1 MISYI
6 DGVVMW
12 DLKRFEDE
20 RGWLME
26 CWRADE
32 LIDDDIPDMT
42 YVSMTLPGKSR
53 GPHEHKD
60 QTDLFVFAGPG
71 DFEVH
76 LWEKEG
82 GYKETFTFGESCPMA
97 VLVPPGVI
105 HGYRNISDK
114 PGFVIN
120 GPNRLYMGP
129 GKRYKVDEIR
139 HEENSKYSF
148 PEETQ

>member
-6 DGVVMW
+6 NGVVMW
-12 DLKRFEDE
+12 DLKQLKDD

-32 LIDDDIPDMT
+32 LIDDDIPDMA
-42 YVSMTLPGKSR
+42 YVSMTLPGVSR
-53 GPHEHKD
+53 GPHEHRD
-60 QTDLFVFAGPG
+60 QTDLFIFAGPG

-76 LWEKEG
+76 LWEQEDS
-82 GYKETFTFGESCPMA
+82 YKETFTLGESCPMA

-114 PGFVIN
+114 PGLVIN
-120 GPNRLYMGP
+120 CPNRLYMGP

-139 HEENSKYSF
+139 HEESSKYSF
-148 PEETQ
+148 PEPE